1 MNLKSIILV
10 LFISGLGISCSKSP
24 TGPDDPLDRF
34 IAGVSLG
41 SDTLITNLTEPIVI
55 SFHLNMDRQSVEE
68 AFSSEPAFDYDVH
81 WTTFPICNPNDSTCY
96 PKFYMFYIYP
106 QEPFLP
112 NTTYSCMID
121 SSAHDIIG
129 DHLPRPYEFQFTTE
143 SSRLLR
149 ITPEYDG
156 VDTLDAFPR
165 AIKLWFNNSIDL
177 STIQEPFTASPS
189 FDYELYGISDK
200 KNVFEYRITSPL
212 RSQSEYQIVID
223 AEIFDIHENR
233 VLTEIDGGFST
244 GKLAIVYFYPN
255 PGVNLKDTY
264 PIIQVRFNTV
274 MDRRT
279 VQEAFSFND
288 GVIEIPGEFVWFT
301 DKAMQYFPD
310 SGLPEGETYTFSV
323 STGAADTYGA
333 TLDEAFSYSFTS

>member
-1 MNLKSIILV
+1 MNLKPIILI
-10 LFISGLGISCSKSP
+10 LIILALAISCSESP

-34 IAGVSLG
+34 IASVSLG

-55 SFHLNMDRQSVEE
+55 NFRLDMDRQSVEE
-68 AFSSEPAFDYDVH
+68 AFSAEPAFNYAVH
-81 WTTFPICNPNDSTCY
+81 WTTFPICNPNDPTCY
-96 PKFYMFYIYP
+96 PEFYIFYIYP
-106 QEPFLP
+106 EEPFLP
-112 NTTYSCMID
+112 NTNYHCMID

-129 DHLPRPYEFQFTTE
+129 DHLPRPFEFEFTTE
-143 SSRLLR
+143 TSKLLR
-149 ITPEYDG
+149 ITAEYDG

-177 STIQEPFTASPS
+177 ATVQEPFTANPS

-212 RSQSEYQIVID
+212 QSRAEYQIIID
-223 AEIFDIHENR
+223 AEIFDTHENQ
-233 VLTEIDGGFST
+233 VLTEIDGSFST
-244 GKLAIVYFYPN
+244 GKLAVIYYYPN
-255 PGVNLKDTY
+255 PSVNLKDTY

-274 MDRRT
+274 MDRQAT
-279 VQEAFSFND
+279 QEAFSFND

-310 SGLPEGETYTFSV
+310 FELTEGETYTFSV
-323 STGAADTYGA
+323 STNAADTYGV
-333 TLDEAFSYSFTS
+333 TLEEAFSYSFTL